1 MKDPN
6 VHYVHS
12 TAQNEDAKVDGNNL
26 TKKLDFSADTEF
38 WGWASPPEAVSP
50 SPGGSSH
57 LRYSHFCRILFSG
70 PEWKWKYLWEEKAE
84 LLVSGNVISSWADGS
99 SRTQERL
106 CDTRPQSHAIKVLFK
121 RKLEGNCGQHHPM
134 KEWDTHLLFD
144 AFAEKLMLTGKPVL
158 MLPSMAF
165 PGNKLSEKENKDF
178 REGLK
183 KNYYLRIIS

>member
-1 MKDPN
+1 METIWPR
-6 VHYVHS
+6 
-12 TAQNEDAKVDGNNL
+12 NL
-26 TKKLDFSADTEF
+26 TSRLTLSFGD
-38 WGWASPPEAVSP
+38 GRRPLRQCHRP
-50 SPGGSSH
+50 PGGSSH

-134 KEWDTHLLFD
+134 KEWDIHLFFD

-165 PGNKLSEKENKDF
+165 PGNKLSWQEEKTDF
-178 REGLK
+178 SVQPTLSH
-183 KNYYLRIIS
+183 Y